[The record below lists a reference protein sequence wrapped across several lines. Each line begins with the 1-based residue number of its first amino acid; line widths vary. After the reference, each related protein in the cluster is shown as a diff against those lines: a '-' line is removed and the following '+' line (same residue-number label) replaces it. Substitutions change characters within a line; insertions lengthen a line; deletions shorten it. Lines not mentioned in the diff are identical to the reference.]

1 VDCRIQKLSLQ
12 PLVENALY
20 HGIEKKRGGGT
31 IRVCADVK
39 DGCLVYDGTP
49 TELFGGA
56 HDVEEWG
63 LRRPTAAALAG
74 RFGFTAATPEEF
86 CSKLQRKGAEG

>member
-1 VDCRIQKLSLQ
+1 MFFVRRF
-12 PLVENALY
+12 ALRAY
-20 HGIEKKRGGGT
+20 LLK
-31 IRVCADVK
+31 DVWR
-39 DGCLVYDGTP
+39 VYDCTP
-49 TELFGGA
+49 TELFGVA
-56 HDVEEWG
+56 YDLEEGG